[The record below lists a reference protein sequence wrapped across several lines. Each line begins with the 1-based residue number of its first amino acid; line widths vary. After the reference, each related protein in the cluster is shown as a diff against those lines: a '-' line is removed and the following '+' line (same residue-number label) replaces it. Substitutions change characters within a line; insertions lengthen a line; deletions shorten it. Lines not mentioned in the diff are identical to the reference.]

1 MKSLYKN
8 GFSGDG
14 SFYFWLSHSAY
25 FAGDEALSRKVWTQ
39 LLEVDP
45 SKEGFE
51 PWVHAIVQEDDL
63 LRDVEYI
70 QSLLQHDERSERLF
84 GLFLLEKS
92 PHKHEILANPTI
104 IKVEE
109 YTAIEKVF
117 LAFVL
122 GRDLEDEAVLKPLF
136 HMVEVAEILYQ
147 RVEPMQIEDTF
158 PFQMWFIICENA
170 LDQGYAFKNTVA
182 LAAAVEYMYRSSRAK
197 VTKKLIAEE
206 YHISPQTLTKYVNEL
221 IPFLPMFRP

>member
-1 MKSLYKN
+1 
-8 GFSGDG
+8 
-14 SFYFWLSHSAY
+14 
-25 FAGDEALSRKVWTQ
+25 
-39 LLEVDP
+39 
-45 SKEGFE
+45 
-51 PWVHAIVQEDDL
+51 
-63 LRDVEYI
+63 
-70 QSLLQHDERSERLF
+70 
-84 GLFLLEKS
+84 
-92 PHKHEILANPTI
+92 
-104 IKVEE
+104 
-109 YTAIEKVF
+109 
-117 LAFVL
+117 
-122 GRDLEDEAVLKPLF
+122 
-136 HMVEVAEILYQ
+136 MVEVAEILYQ